1 MVKSVLSVK
10 HQGLTDWVI
19 QRSTA
24 IIMAIYSIG
33 LIGYLFVHSS
43 LSFIEWRFLFSHM
56 GMKVATVLFITS
68 VLYHAWIGIWTI
80 FTDYV
85 KLPVLRCVLDFVV
98 LLVLFACFVWGI
110 LIVWSV

>member
-24 IIMAIYSIG
+24 IIMAIYSVG
-33 LIGYLFVHSS
+33 LIGYLLANSG
-43 LSFIEWRFLFSHM
+43 LSFVEWRFLFSHTW
-56 GMKVATVLFITS
+56 MKIATILFIAS
-68 VLYHAWIGIWTI
+68 VLYHAWIGMWTI

-85 KLPVLRCVLDFVV
+85 KLPILRCVLDFIV
-98 LLVLFACFVWGI
+98 LLMLFACFIWGI